1 MSMNKLHYIFV
12 LLFSVTAIAQNDS
25 IPESETPKG
34 IIKQE
39 GLKGSKISEE
49 KKTQRIPKLDSLR
62 PVKIQIVDTIKV
74 QGMSGDLPMTA
85 VSTRMKDTMLFLL
98 EDMSKARRLDSLWLK
113 ELYTSNHFEDMYGSI
128 TNMTYEPIE
137 YVELPTEVLK
147 TRLAELNARTPFNVE
162 YNPSLE
168 SVIKN
173 YLKNRRKT
181 MGRLMGMADYYFPM
195 FEEALD
201 KYNLPLELKYLA
213 IVESALR
220 PTAESR
226 VGATGLWQFMY
237 GTGKMFGLDVNS
249 YVDER
254 SDPLKATEAA
264 CQYLEMLYASLGDWD
279 LALAAYNSGPGNVSK
294 AIRRSGGY
302 TNYWNIRP
310 HLPRET
316 AGYLPAFLATMYI
329 FEYSKEH
336 GFKSEGPRI
345 PYIATDT
352 IHVKKQISLEQI
364 ATVTSMDLAELEFLN
379 PSYKLGIIP
388 FVKDEVYTLRLPVDV
403 IGKFVQNEEAIY
415 AYAQAEFDK
424 REKPL
429 QEVVNEESKIRYRVR
444 SGDFL
449 GKIANRYGV
458 KVSDIKRWNGLRNN
472 NLRIGQRLTIHPRK
486 SLPKKEVEKE
496 KNVSKDLNVNTYI
509 VKNGDSLWSISQKFP
524 GVTVDKIKK
533 WNDISG
539 NKLKVGMTLKI
550 L

>member
-1 MSMNKLHYIFV
+1 MNKTLYILGFM
-12 LLFSVTAIAQNDS
+12 LSFSAIGQNDS
-25 IPESETPKG
+25 IPVSENPNVV
-34 IIKQE
+34 IQQVN
-39 GLKGSKISEE
+39 SNASNISEE
-49 KKTQRIPKLDSLR
+49 NKTQLKPKIDSIR

-74 QGMSGDLPMTA
+74 QGMSGDLPSTA
-85 VSTRMKDTMLFLL
+85 VATQVKDTMLFLL
-98 EDMSKARRLDSLWLK
+98 EDMSKARRLDSAWLK
-113 ELYTSNHFEDMYGSI
+113 ELYTSNHFEDIYGSI
-128 TNMTYEPIE
+128 TNMTYEPIAYE
-137 YVELPTEVLK
+137 ELPTEVLK
-147 TRLAELNARTPFNVE
+147 QRLAELNARTPFNVE
-162 YNPSLE
+162 YNASLE

-173 YLKNRRKT
+173 YLKNRRRT
-181 MGRLMGMADYYFPM
+181 MGKLMGMADYYFPM

-201 KYNLPLELKYLA
+201 KYNLPLEIKYLA

-226 VGATGLWQFMY
+226 VGATGLWQFMFS
-237 GTGKMFGLDVNS
+237 TGKMFGLDVNS

-264 CQYLEMLYASLGDWD
+264 CKYLEALYARLGDWD

-294 AIRRSGGY
+294 AIRRSGGH

-329 FEYSKEH
+329 FEYADEH
-336 GFKSEGPRI
+336 GFKSEGPQI

-364 ATVTSMDLAELEFLN
+364 ATVASMDLAELEFLN

-388 FVKDEVYTLRLPVDV
+388 IVKDEVYTLRLPVDV
-403 IGKFVQNEEAIY
+403 IGKFVENEDAIY

-424 REKPL
+424 REKPFD
-429 QEVVNEESKIRYRVR
+429 EVVNVGSKIRYRVK

-486 SLPKKEVEKE
+486 QVASAKTEKRVR
-496 KNVSKDLNVNTYI
+496 NVTKDPNAKTYI

-524 GVTVDKIKK
+524 GVTVDNIKK
-533 WNDISG
+533 WNDISSS
-539 NKLKVGMTLKI
+539 KLKVGMALKI